1 MIFHLVII
9 LNIKMNLFYKPY
21 TIQPLKKPHFYYIDN
36 IYHLENSRNKFYK
49 NTCISH
55 LVCYNIVNNDYSLSI
70 RIHHCI

>member
-9 LNIKMNLFYKPY
+9 LNIKMTLFYKSL
-21 TIQPLKKPHFYYIDN
+21 TIHYLKKPHSYCIDN
-36 IYHLENSRNKFYK
+36 IYHLENFRNKFYK

-70 RIHHCI
+70 RIAHCI

>member
-9 LNIKMNLFYKPY
+9 LNIKMTVFLQIPY
-21 TIQPLKKPHFYYIDN
+21 YPCFKKPHSYCIDN
-36 IYHLENSRNKFYK
+36 IYHLENFRNKFYK

-70 RIHHCI
+70 WITHCI

>member
-9 LNIKMNLFYKPY
+9 LNIKISSFYKSY
-21 TIQPLKKPHFYYIDN
+21 TIYCIDN
-36 IYHLENSRNKFYK
+36 IYHLENFRNKFYK

-70 RIHHCI
+70 RMTHCI